1 MKTWNIMCSYSRI
14 NFNKQYINRWL
25 AAAADF
31 FSNLGFFKCWV
42 LISRE
47 QSFANF
53 SNWEKNESGPINF
66 LKKFSAEES
75 KLISFLSFWMAS
87 KWHQSNDTHL
97 VQSHSCWNS
106 LSLPFL
112 SPSLS
117 HTPAH
122 SLRCA
127 RTHSQSRS
135 NTQAA
140 WHKHFSYLILS
151 KLFQTSHLKSQPLS
165 LSHPLSHSQL
175 ECLDWNERE
184 RERERVP
191 YLSCQFANTCSWTK
205 AWMQFGDVETES
217 FFSPEADVEY
227 QKSLFVIG
235 HDIESHAIATTTT
248 SSTTTTTSHYSTS
261 TFLKIILQPLFWCSP
276 SGLCSNQAR
285 RFSCLST
292 KQNRLRFEAHSWI
305 NYICTVWIRFE

>member
-14 NFNKQYINRWL
+14 NFTKQYINRWL

-106 LSLPFL
+106 LSL
-112 SPSLS
+112 S
-117 HTPAH
+117 
-122 SLRCA
+122 
-127 RTHSQSRS
+127 
-135 NTQAA
+135 
-140 WHKHFSYLILS
+140 
-151 KLFQTSHLKSQPLS
+151 PLS
-165 LSHPLSHSQL
+165 LSFPLAHACALSKMCPHTFSITIEHAGSLTQTFFLSHSFKAISNISSEVTTPFSFSSSL
-175 ECLDWNERE
+175 SLSAGVLRLKWERE
-184 RERERVP
+184 REREGS
-191 YLSCQFANTCSWTK
+191 LSQ
-205 AWMQFGDVETES
+205 
-217 FFSPEADVEY
+217 
-227 QKSLFVIG
+227 
-235 HDIESHAIATTTT
+235 
-248 SSTTTTTSHYSTS
+248 
-261 TFLKIILQPLFWCSP
+261 
-276 SGLCSNQAR
+276 
-285 RFSCLST
+285 LSVC
-292 KQNRLRFEAHSWI
+292 K
-305 NYICTVWIRFE
+305 YV